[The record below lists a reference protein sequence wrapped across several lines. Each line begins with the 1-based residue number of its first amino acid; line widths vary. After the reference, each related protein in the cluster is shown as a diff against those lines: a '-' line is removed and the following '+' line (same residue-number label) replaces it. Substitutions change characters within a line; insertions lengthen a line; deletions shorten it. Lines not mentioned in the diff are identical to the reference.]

1 MKRIS
6 ILILVLL
13 PLLASAKWTT
23 RYVSD
28 IPVCTELEVYRSN
41 TRITYKYL
49 YNYLDSTFRIQIYP
63 PAIALASVQNYMNMH
78 PARPTYIDMVFRF
91 FTPEGKKVLTYRVI
105 DPNPDINKM
114 VQNGY
119 FESTVKDDGRILEN
133 LRNSTKVGLQYFDM
147 RKRTKRTLNLNT
159 KDFEKNIERK

>member
-1 MKRIS
+1 
-6 ILILVLL
+6 
-13 PLLASAKWTT
+13 
-23 RYVSD
+23 
-28 IPVCTELEVYRSN
+28 
-41 TRITYKYL
+41 
-49 YNYLDSTFRIQIYP
+49 
-63 PAIALASVQNYMNMH
+63 
-78 PARPTYIDMVFRF
+78 MVFRF
-91 FTPEGKKVLTYRVI
+91 FTPEGKKILTYRVI

-159 KDFEKNIERK
+159 KDFEKNIESK